1 MSKYIYLLGAG
12 ASYGSR
18 DEKGAGMAHYSSGM
32 PIMDEIGP
40 CLDAY
45 CAYLSPHISFGDG
58 KRYCSHPHVYD
69 ELKWLRG
76 IAKDHPTIDTYAKKL
91 YIHGPFDELERMKR
105 ALSIFFTLI
114 QSKAKRDMRYDK
126 FMEEVA
132 DERGK
137 LRSDVSILSWN
148 YDHQCEF
155 AFHEYEMT
163 KTSTSHQYMYA
174 NISCKGYTSQF
185 IKYDDSNLVKLNGMA
200 WFKPKHDRYLYEEDD
215 NTLDHFERLLSG
227 GSFNADNF
235 VSYAWEEDNDFIEKV
250 LPLTSD
256 TETLVIIGYSL
267 PGVNRKIDSLLINN
281 MKNLKSIVIQDYK
294 CEELKDVVL
303 DILPA
308 EKRQELQGSIRCTR
322 NVASFFVP
330 QSLLV

>member
-18 DEKGAGMAHYSSGM
+18 DKKGIGRAYYSSGM
-32 PIMDEIGP
+32 PVMNEIED

-45 CAYLSPHISFGDG
+45 CTYLRPHISLGDG
-58 KRYCSHPHVYD
+58 FYCSHPHVYK
-69 ELKWLRG
+69 ELKWLKE
-76 IAKDHPTIDTYAKKL
+76 IAKTNPTIDTYAKKL
-91 YIHGPFDELERMKR
+91 YLNARFADLERLKR

-114 QSKAKRDMRYDK
+114 QSKDTRDMRYDK

-132 DERGK
+132 DDRGM
-137 LRSDVSILSWN
+137 LRSDISILSWN
-148 YDHQCEF
+148 YDHQCEY
-155 AFHEYEMT
+155 AFHEYEAS

-200 WFKPKHDRYLYEEDD
+200 WFKPKTDSYLYEEDD
-215 NTLDHFERLLSG
+215 NTLERFERMLASG
-227 GSFNADNF
+227 NFNADNF
-235 VSYAWEEDNDFIEKV
+235 VSYAWEIDNDFIEKV
-250 LPLTSD
+250 LPLTFD

-267 PGVNRKIDSLLINN
+267 PGVNRKIDSRLINN
-281 MKNLKSIVIQDYK
+281 MTNLKSIIIQDYK
-294 CEELKDVVL
+294 CEELKDIVL
-303 DILPA
+303 DILTP
-308 EKRQELQGSIRCTR
+308 EKRGEIKDCIKTTDRVT
-322 NVASFFVP
+322 SFFVP